1 MRFFNLKKDKSR
13 SDTTIRVDF
22 SLRREIFFVV
32 VGSMVGAGILVIPK
46 TIFETSMGIPYYIS
60 WIVFGQAIGVYSE
73 NIDSF
78 SSSIIAGIFIH
89 ILTAISI
96 GIIVGI
102 FLYKTGILNIS
113 KPSNG
118 LFYGIFAGIIV
129 FLVFFIPVNQ
139 FILEPNTITTL
150 STIDK
155 SISPQEISQQ
165 ISQNINNI
173 LIGSFIT
180 HIIFGI
186 TLGTVTSF
194 LSIKFGSKYRC
205 IYCDISFSRIDSYQK
220 HIQLVHGQKPIQ
232 LTKILILGG
241 GFAGIEIL
249 TKLQNSFQ
257 TDIGIDITLVSKD
270 NFFLFTPMLPEVVS
284 GNIETR
290 HIATPVRSFCHR
302 ARFYEAEVES
312 IDLYQK
318 KVIVHHNIG
327 KESEP
332 IDFKSHS
339 LDYDY
344 LVLCMGGE
352 TNFFG
357 NSEIENVAF
366 TIKNLGDSILLRN
379 HIINMLEQAD
389 IEHEDSNLKSS
400 LLTFV
405 VVGGGFSGVET
416 IGELNDFIRHSI
428 KHYYHNISENDIR
441 VVLINSRNRIL
452 PEVTDELADFA
463 LQKLK
468 KNDIEVILN
477 TKVTSASKN
486 NITLSND
493 QVISSYTLIWAGG
506 VKAAP
511 FISNLNCSHDKS
523 GRIIADSDLYVNT
536 TNTDDHNINS
546 AFNSENI
553 LALGDCASIIDP
565 NTGNPYP
572 PTAQHAIRQ
581 AKIAAYNIIS
591 DINSRKKH
599 NNLNKQNIKNRHKTF
614 NYKTKGI
621 MALIGN
627 KNGVGILFGHK
638 IQGFLAWWLWHY
650 YYLGQLPTT
659 EKKIRVL
666 IDWTISLFFKPDVTR
681 LKTFEGKRKHFSLLM
696 DKNKH

>member
-1 MRFFNLKKDKSR
+1 MKFFNFKKDESR
-13 SDTTIRVDF
+13 SDTTVRVDF

-32 VGSMVGAGILVIPK
+32 VGSLIGAGILVIPK

-60 WIVFGQAIGVYSE
+60 WLVFGQVLGAYSE
-73 NIDSF
+73 GIDSF
-78 SSSIIAGIFIH
+78 TSSIAAGIFIH
-89 ILTAISI
+89 IITAISI
-96 GIIVGI
+96 GIVVGI

-118 LFYGIFAGIIV
+118 LLYGIFAGIIV

-139 FILEPNTITTL
+139 FILAPNTISIL
-150 STIDK
+150 SNLDT
-155 SISPQEISQQ
+155 SISPEEISQQ
-165 ISQNINNI
+165 LEQNIIRI

-186 TLGTVTSF
+186 TLGIITSL

-205 IYCDISFSRIDSYQK
+205 TICDISFSRIDSYQK
-220 HIQLVHGQKPIQ
+220 HIQLVHGLKPIQ
-232 LTKILILGG
+232 LTKIVILGG

-249 TKLQNSFQ
+249 KQLQNAFQ
-257 TDIGIDITLVSKD
+257 TDISVDITLVSKD

-302 ARFYEAEVES
+302 ARFYEAEIES
-312 IDLYQK
+312 INLDQK
-318 KVIVHHNIG
+318 KVIVHHSIG

-332 IDFKSHS
+332 INFKSHS

-357 NSEIENVAF
+357 NLELEKTAF

-389 IEHEDSNLKSS
+389 IEHEDPKLKST

-441 VVLINSRNRIL
+441 LILINSRNRIL
-452 PEVTDELADFA
+452 PEVTEELANFA
-463 LQKLK
+463 LEKLK
-468 KNDIEVILN
+468 KNNIDVLLN

-493 QVISSYTLIWAGG
+493 QVISSYSLIWAGG

-511 FISNLNCSHDKS
+511 FISNLNCKHDKS
-523 GRIIADSDLYVNT
+523 GRIVADSDLYVNSDILD
-536 TNTDDHNINS
+536 NPNIDYNS
-546 AFNSENI
+546 KPNNV

-581 AKIAAYNIIS
+581 AKIAAYNMIS
-591 DINSRKKH
+591 DIKARKNNNKIDKQKLKNKH
-599 NNLNKQNIKNRHKTF
+599 KEFK
-614 NYKTKGI
+614 YKTKGI

-666 IDWTISLFFKPDVTR
+666 IDWSISLFFKPDVTR
-681 LKTFEGKRKHFSLLM
+681 LKTFEGRQKNFSLLTNI
-696 DKNKH
+696 DK